1 MNAKTANPEDI
12 LPPPPPAPDLG
23 DAIDEALVGLP
34 APPRTRVRVLG
45 ALLGAISIASAGLA
59 WQLRDDVR
67 FAFTAPHAVELGDA
81 RTADLTGLAPNQ
93 LVHLRASPEMAGAV
107 RYVRPLY
114 PGEHLVFPVAGRATA
129 PLYIQ
134 VDGTTVA
141 PGDFT
146 GRLIPFSGAGGRYAR
161 VGSYL
166 QHNLGASV
174 TANSYVIVTN
184 VTPRSLWWA
193 PALAAFLLALAL
205 SDLLFLGRLLRPA
218 DDDR

>member
-1 MNAKTANPEDI
+1 MNAKTASSQDI
-12 LPPPPPAPDLG
+12 LPSLPPAPGLD
-23 DAIDEALVGLP
+23 DAIDEALVGLS

-45 ALLGAISIASAGLA
+45 ALLGAISIASIGLA

-81 RTADLTGLAPNQ
+81 RTAELTGLAPNQ
-93 LVHLRASPEMAGAV
+93 LVRLRASPEMAGAV

-114 PGEHLVFPVAGRATA
+114 PGEHLVFPVAGRAT

-134 VDGTTVA
+134 VDGNTVA

-146 GRLIPFSGAGGRYAR
+146 GRIIPFSGAGGRYAR
-161 VGSYL
+161 VGTYL
-166 QHNLGASV
+166 QHNLGAAV
-174 TANSYVIVTN
+174 TPNSCVIVTH

-205 SDLLFLGRLLRPA
+205 GDLLFLGRLLRPA
-218 DDDR
+218 DDDT